1 MDGVLDMNWIGGGG
15 YGWIWWIWM
24 GVIWHIFFK
33 WGDRCKY
40 RVGLDMEGTVLFT
53 NYGLASIEANFLFK
67 LEIQISDWKKM
78 ARIVPMRIL
87 LRK

>member
-1 MDGVLDMNWIGGGG
+1 MGLVDMDGSEL
-15 YGWIWWIWM
+15 YG
-24 GVIWHIFFK
+24 IFFLK

-40 RVGLDMEGTVLFT
+40 RVGIEMEGTVLFT
-53 NYGLASIEANFLFK
+53 NYGLVSIEANLLFK
-67 LEIQISDWKKM
+67 LEIQISNWKKM